1 VGFPPL
7 NQTLARRMI
16 EQTRAYKILSEGF
29 RGRPPLNIRLVEETL
44 VRFSQLIVDFPQITE
59 ADVNPLLVIEKGVI
73 ALDARIVIDLD
84 KVSAEVQPY
93 EHLIIRPY
101 PRKNVAKRTLRDG
114 QEVMLRPIKPEDEP
128 LLVKLFQTFSEETM
142 RLRFFQVIKEI
153 SHRTLARY
161 CNIDYDREMSIIAE
175 LIEDGKRRMIGMV
188 RLVVEPDGESGE
200 VAVVVG
206 DPWQN
211 RGLGTMMLDYIIEI
225 SRDMGLKRIFGE
237 ILAENTKMM
246 HICYTRGFE
255 IKPVDEETYLAT
267 LNLEKGKS

>member
-1 VGFPPL
+1 
-7 NQTLARRMI
+7 M
-16 EQTRAYKILSEGF
+16 
-29 RGRPPLNIRLVEETL
+29 
-44 VRFSQLIVDFPQITE
+44 E
-59 ADVNPLLVIEKGVI
+59 ADVNPLTVDGKGVT

-84 KVSAEVQPY
+84 KVSVEVQPY
-93 EHLIIRPY
+93 GHLIIRPY
-101 PRKNVAKRTLRDG
+101 PTKYIVKRKLRDG
-114 QEVMLRPIKPEDEP
+114 QEVFLRPIKPEDEP
-128 LLVKLFQTFSEETM
+128 LLVELFQTFSEATM
-142 RLRFFQVIKEI
+142 RLRFFRVIREV
-153 SHRTLARY
+153 SHQTMARY
-161 CNIDYDREMSIIAE
+161 CNIDYDREMSIVAE
-175 LIEDGKRRMIGMV
+175 LVDDGKRRVIGMV
-188 RLVVEPDGESGE
+188 RIVIEPDGQSGE

-225 SRDMGLKRIFGE
+225 SRDMGLKRVFGE